1 VLRLAESEE
10 RIYQLLQAGPLPI
23 DAIIA
28 RSGLRPAAAASI
40 LVSLEMKGAV
50 RQHPGKV
57 FERLDGT

>member
-1 VLRLAESEE
+1 
-10 RIYQLLQAGPLPI
+10 LLQAGPLPI